1 LWTLMGNPC
10 VNVPVLKV
18 GGLPIGVQVIARFG
32 NDPVALAAAWFL
44 EDALAKSG

>member
-1 LWTLMGNPC
+1 MGNPC

-32 NDPVALAAAWFL
+32 NDPVALATAWFL
-44 EDALAKSG
+44 EDALARA